1 MTHKNTQGSVRY
13 DLFYQK
19 MMTPLQVNISDEENQ
34 NSALPAAP
42 VWIIALGGW
51 DYDKSHPDNL

>member
-1 MTHKNTQGSVRY
+1 MFRDQCVMKC
-13 DLFYQK
+13 YQK
-19 MMTPLQVNISDEENQ
+19 MMTPLQVESAAVNISDENQ

-51 DYDKSHPDNL
+51 DYDKSHTDNL

>member
-1 MTHKNTQGSVRY
+1 MLSEDDDATAVQSAA
-13 DLFYQK
+13 
-19 MMTPLQVNISDEENQ
+19 VNISDENQ
-34 NSALPAAP
+34 NSALPAAL